1 MDMAQVDFGSK
12 PDFWESYP
20 CLINQI
26 NNDPVVF
33 PILPWES
40 HHGTLQEPEN
50 MLNKSP
56 YSTFSWTRN
65 PSVRLT
71 VLFLAVLFATL
82 VVSGTGWT
90 QDADAPPAGA
100 PAVPAPGESV
110 TAKGGT
116 NLFTHI
122 LESAGIFFGPLLGG
136 ISIGLVALVVY
147 LLMELRMETAVPK
160 ALIEEFT
167 DLVNKRQ
174 LAEAK
179 NLAQNDPSFLG
190 QTLFSGMS
198 HLQYGLEDGREF
210 SRGKLDEIRAS
221 KESTISYLSV
231 IGQLGPLLGLVGTV
245 FGMILAF
252 MTLKSSTKIEPARLA
267 GDISHALVVT
277 LLGVGVSV
285 PAIFFYTFFTKRLV
299 RICVEVGQT
308 SDDLLTQLFHSTRR
322 PATASAPAMAPV
334 SAPVAAAIPVPA
346 APPRG

>member
-1 MDMAQVDFGSK
+1 
-12 PDFWESYP
+12 
-20 CLINQI
+20 
-26 NNDPVVF
+26 
-33 PILPWES
+33 
-40 HHGTLQEPEN
+40 
-50 MLNKSP
+50 MLDASP
-56 YSTFSWTRN
+56 SSRFSWIRH
-65 PSVRLT
+65 PAARIAL
-71 VLFLAVLFATL
+71 LFLAVAFATL
-82 VVSGTGWT
+82 MASGTGWT

-100 PAVPAPGESV
+100 VAAPAPGEGGA
-110 TAKGGT
+110 AKGGT

-160 ALIEEFT
+160 GFIEEFT

-285 PAIFFYTFFTKRLV
+285 PAIFFFTFFTKRLV

-322 PATASAPAMAPV
+322 GAPAA
-334 SAPVAAAIPVPA
+334 APVAAPIATAVPVPP

>member
-1 MDMAQVDFGSK
+1 
-12 PDFWESYP
+12 
-20 CLINQI
+20 
-26 NNDPVVF
+26 
-33 PILPWES
+33 
-40 HHGTLQEPEN
+40 

-56 YSTFSWTRN
+56 YPHFPWMRH
-65 PSVRLT
+65 PAVR
-71 VLFLAVLFATL
+71 VAALFLAVAFATL
-82 VVSGTGWT
+82 VVSGAVWA

-100 PAVPAPGESV
+100 AAAPAPGEPV
-110 TAKGGT
+110 AAKGGT

-160 ALIEEFT
+160 ALIEQFT

-285 PAIFFYTFFTKRLV
+285 PAIFFFTFFTKRLV

-308 SDDLLTQLFHSTRR
+308 SDDLLTQLYHSTRR
-322 PATASAPAMAPV
+322 AG
-334 SAPVAAAIPVPA
+334 PVAAPIATAVPVPP

>member
-1 MDMAQVDFGSK
+1 MLKMRA
-12 PDFWESYP
+12 
-20 CLINQI
+20 
-26 NNDPVVF
+26 F
-33 PILPWES
+33 PAILLMRHPA
-40 HHGTLQEPEN
+40 LRIAA
-50 MLNKSP
+50 L
-56 YSTFSWTRN
+56 
-65 PSVRLT
+65 L
-71 VLFLAVLFATL
+71 LAVAFATL
-82 VVSGTGWT
+82 VVSSAGWA

-100 PAVPAPGESV
+100 PAAPAPGES
-110 TAKGGT
+110 AAPKGGT

-160 ALIEEFT
+160 GFIEQFT
-167 DLVNKRQ
+167 DLVNKKQ

-285 PAIFFYTFFTKRLV
+285 PAIFFFTFFTKRLV

-322 PATASAPAMAPV
+322 GAPAA
-334 SAPVAAAIPVPA
+334 APVAAPIATAVPVPP